1 MRPHRLRQV
10 RRADVNKTP
19 QLMHKLGQI
28 RFQSAKQAFSAL
40 AISSTKR

>member
-1 MRPHRLRQV
+1 MRPHHLRQAQ
-10 RRADVNKTP
+10 RADVNKVP